1 VAHLEAIGGVGR
13 RGDGSGE
20 GARRWPAVAAAAGGD
35 SGEGGARLANKR
47 MPWNACELGKA
58 LGVLAGDERL
68 RKLERWPWRAALALR
83 ARGAR
88 PLNRALS
95 RR

>member
-13 RGDGSGE
+13 RGDGSSE
-20 GARRWPAVAAAAGGD
+20 GAWRWPEVAAATGGD

-47 MPWNACELGKA
+47 MLWHACELGKA

-68 RKLERWPWRAALALR
+68 GKLERRPWRAALALR
-83 ARGAR
+83 ARGATFK
-88 PLNRALS
+88 
-95 RR
+95 